1 MVLERAR
8 EGLGRDLDN
17 LSEEA
22 RLLREARE
30 ELARCKMLSNTA
42 TNQMP
47 LISGS
52 KMNELPGL
60 RRWRLWRLIS
70 NCLVSLLDRGRLRFR
85 QLNIGLS
92 LGEEAGSS

>member
-22 RLLREARE
+22 RLLREARD
-30 ELARCKMLSNTA
+30 ELARLKMLSHIG

-47 LISGS
+47 LISGL
-52 KMNELPGL
+52 KMSELPGL

-70 NCLVSLLDRGRLRFR
+70 NCLVLLLDR
-85 QLNIGLS
+85 
-92 LGEEAGSS
+92 

>member
-30 ELARCKMLSNTA
+30 ELARCLHSFQVDINRF
-42 TNQMP
+42 QP
-47 LISGS
+47 SGS
-52 KMNELPGL
+52 KMSEQPDLL
-60 RRWRLWRLIS
+60 RWLLWRRIS
-70 NCLVSLLDRGRLRFR
+70 NCLVLLLDKGRLPFR
-85 QLNIGLS
+85 QRNIGL
-92 LGEEAGSS
+92 